1 MGVTIEQ
8 YRCKVGSHANF
19 IKQKDIANCLK
30 GKFWNAMLIL
40 FFVNACNLPA
50 LKHFGKQYKS
60 NNESI
65 VFFTKACSF
74 YYIHVPLLLKL
85 CNDVEENPGPTLYD
99 IVDVSRTVCA
109 EFSQGCQ
116 VRFGQSAGKQRV
128 AMSLTSIVY
137 NKIQAVSDW
146 DSFFLNTIL
155 ISGNRLY
162 TGLSNSVNKDL
173 LLLTDVPE
181 MISAN
186 GNIYNLHYSE
196 SYTGALFMTHN
207 DEPYYSLESAFNKIF
222 LDSQLNYNYA
232 FLTVACNTVAIFKS
246 PELVFK
252 IFDSH
257 SRDF

>member
-1 MGVTIEQ
+1 M
-8 YRCKVGSHANF
+8 
-19 IKQKDIANCLK
+19 
-30 GKFWNAMLIL
+30 
-40 FFVNACNLPA
+40 
-50 LKHFGKQYKS
+50 KHFGKQYKS

-65 VFFTKACSF
+65 VFFIKACSF
-74 YYIHVPLLLKL
+74 YYVHVPLLLKL

-99 IVDVSRTVCA
+99 IVDVPRTVCA

-116 VRFGQSAGKQRV
+116 VRFGQSAGKQCV

-137 NKIQAVSDW
+137 NQIQDVSDW

-155 ISGNRLY
+155 ISGNSLY
-162 TGLSNSVNKDL
+162 TCLSNSVNKDL

-207 DEPYYSLESAFNKIF
+207 DEPYYSLESALVTIDGIQNLVIYFQNVSPRGFLPFEIKGVSVSLNETQKVQHVKNKM
-222 LDSQLNYNYA
+222 N
-232 FLTVACNTVAIFKS
+232 
-246 PELVFK
+246 
-252 IFDSH
+252 
-257 SRDF
+257 